1 MPILHPIF
9 ILIFVFLA
17 FASYY
22 EIFKLEKKQSV
33 FVWVAGIL
41 IVIAVGFRLHVGA
54 DYPVYK
60 MLFSGFA
67 IYTTYGDVL
76 DKALFR
82 PNTEE
87 IEWIFVLI
95 NKIVFDFGFP
105 FYIVTFIMALIS
117 VSLKFATIYKN
128 VA

>member
-60 MLFSGFA
+60 
-67 IYTTYGDVL
+67 
-76 DKALFR
+76 
-82 PNTEE
+82 
-87 IEWIFVLI
+87 
-95 NKIVFDFGFP
+95 
-105 FYIVTFIMALIS
+105 
-117 VSLKFATIYKN
+117 
-128 VA
+128 

>member
-41 IVIAVGFRLHVGA
+41 LAITGGF
-54 DYPVYK
+54 
-60 MLFSGFA
+60 
-67 IYTTYGDVL
+67 
-76 DKALFR
+76 
-82 PNTEE
+82 
-87 IEWIFVLI
+87 LI
-95 NKIVFDFGFP
+95 NIIASP
-105 FYIVTFIMALIS
+105 IS
-117 VSLKFATIYKN
+117 NRSEI
-128 VA
+128 